1 MCTQLSTIKLI
12 IAPPIPPKNLL
23 QQQKHHPQTN
33 PNKKNTESP
42 FDFWTWGEVKG
53 REMSCWRVGLVTAAR
68 APYCLSSDTPAVHG
82 TQAEE
87 GDRSQICNQ
96 KAEEK
101 HFKHTFCSWLLW
113 NTSKGNCIAG
123 CKKKKNHWKHGQTQQ
138 HHKVPQATQP
148 ATESILITRNIR
160 CYFTIKLVFFL
171 SCFFYSILFC
181 LPKNI
186 F

>member
-42 FDFWTWGEVKG
+42 FDCWTWGEVKG

-123 CKKKKNHWKHGQTQQ
+123 CKKKKI
-138 HHKVPQATQP
+138 
-148 ATESILITRNIR
+148 TESMVRLSS
-160 CYFTIKLVFFL
+160 TIK
-171 SCFFYSILFC
+171 C
-181 LPKNI
+181 LRQHNQPLKASWLPGTSGATSQ
-186 F
+186 